1 MSYVRSAVCSISKTD
16 WELATPTEISEMS
29 VDTFNRLSYREQ
41 LTIKRKWP
49 DDYNRLVGMEPKE
62 SGECEHQ

>member
-1 MSYVRSAVCSISKTD
+1 MSYVRSAVCSISEPD

-29 VDTFNRLSYREQ
+29 VEIFDKLSYREQ

-49 DDYNRLVGMEPKE
+49 DDYNRLVGMERKSSE
-62 SGECEHQ
+62 ECDHK